1 MRLAAADHRL
11 SRWEELL
18 DELTPRQLT
27 TLAAFERIERWGE
40 EREDNRMAIAIA
52 AICQA
57 VSFSGKPVDPQKIL
71 DVLRPKKS
79 HPQDGYASPDKVAQL
94 MARAKPKAKNGDR
107 R

>member
-18 DELTPRQLT
+18 DELTPQQIT
-27 TLAAFERIERWGE
+27 TLMAFERVEKWGE
-40 EREDNRMAIAIA
+40 EREDNRTAVAVA

-57 VSFSGKPVDPQKIL
+57 ASMSGKPVDPSRIL
-71 DVLRPKKS
+71 EVLRPRARPK
-79 HPQDGYASPDKVAQL
+79 DNYASPNQVASM
-94 MARAKPKAKNGDR
+94 MARAKPKVKNVDR